1 MKELDN
7 ICINT
12 IRTLAID
19 AVDKAKSGHPGMPM
33 GAAPVAYLLYTR
45 FMRYNPKNPDWVNR
59 DRFILSAGHGSMLLY
74 ALLYLTGYDLSLDD
88 LKKFRSLNS
97 KTPGHPE
104 YGHTAG
110 VETTTGPL
118 GQGFATGIGMAIAEK
133 YLETYFNRPSYKM
146 FDYRIFGIV
155 SDGDLME
162 GISAEAASLAG
173 HLKLDNII
181 YLYDDNG
188 ITIDGKTSLA
198 FSEDVGARFKAY
210 GWYVQE
216 ADGNDLS
223 SITQALEACI
233 KQTRKPSLIKVKTT
247 IGFGSPNKQNT
258 AEVHGS
264 PLGEEETRLTKE
276 AYGWDPDKEFFVP
289 EETLDHFR
297 QTVENGRVIESEWNK
312 KLKGYKDKYPKLSE
326 TLDLFMNKSRPL
338 DWERI
343 LSEFSPDE
351 GKMATRKASGKL
363 LDILSPAYPFLIG
376 GSADLTPSNNTK
388 PKTSQQFTSDNRL
401 GRYINY
407 GVREHA
413 MGAIMNGLALS
424 KFRPYG
430 GTFLVFSDYMRAS
443 VRIAALMGVPV
454 LYVFTHDSVGLGE
467 DGPTHQPIEHLA
479 ALRAIPNLTVIRP
492 ADATETALAWKMA
505 IENKT
510 GPTALAL
517 SRQNI
522 PVIDR
527 NRYASVENAEKGGY
541 ILADA
546 EKPDLIII
554 ATGSEVHVA
563 LDAYERLKKEKISA
577 RIVNLLCWEVF
588 EKQTEEYKNSVLP
601 PDIPTRLSVEA
612 GSSFGW
618 SKYIGQG
625 GETIS
630 IDRFGLSAP
639 VDDVMQEFGFT
650 AENVIKRAKELLQKR
665 RE

>member
-1 MKELDN
+1 VNELDN
-7 ICINT
+7 TSINT

-19 AVDKAKSGHPGMPM
+19 AVEKAKSGHPGMPM
-33 GAAPVAYLLYTR
+33 GAAPIAYLLYTR
-45 FMRYNPKNPDWVNR
+45 YMRYNPRNPDWANR

-74 ALLYLTGYDLSLDD
+74 SLLYLTGYDLSLDD
-88 LKKFRSLNS
+88 LKKFRRLNS

-104 YGHTAG
+104 YGHTPG

-181 YLYDDNG
+181 YVYDDNG

-210 GWYVQE
+210 GWMVQE
-216 ADGNDLS
+216 ADGNDIT
-223 SITQALEACI
+223 SIATALEACI
-233 KQTRKPSLIKVKTT
+233 KQTRKPSLIRVKTT
-247 IGFGSPNKQNT
+247 IGFGSTNKQNT

-264 PLGEEETRLTKE
+264 PLGEEEIKLTKK
-276 AYGWDPDKEFFVP
+276 AYGWDPDKEFYVP
-289 EETLDHFR
+289 EEALNHFR
-297 QTVENGRVIESEWNK
+297 QAVENGKIIDSEWNR

-326 TLDLFMNKSRPL
+326 SLELFMKKSRPV
-338 DWERI
+338 DWEKI
-343 LSEFSPDE
+343 MPEFSPGN
-351 GKMATRKASGKL
+351 GKMATRKASGKM
-363 LDILSPAYPFLIG
+363 LDVLNPAHPFLIG
-376 GSADLTPSNNTK
+376 GSADLTPSNNTR

-424 KFRPYG
+424 RFRPYG

-443 VRIAALMGVPV
+443 IRIGALMGVPV
-454 LYVFTHDSVGLGE
+454 IYVFTHDSVGLGE

-492 ADATETALAWKMA
+492 ADANETALAWRMA

-510 GPTALAL
+510 GPTAIAL
-517 SRQNI
+517 TRQDI
-522 PVIDR
+522 PIIDR
-527 NRYASVENAEKGGY
+527 VRYAPLENAEKGGY

-546 EKPDLIII
+546 ENHKLIII
-554 ATGSEVHVA
+554 ATGSEVFIA
-563 LDAYERLKKEKISA
+563 LDTYEKLKKEKIPV
-577 RIVNLLCWEVF
+577 RIVNLLSWEIF
-588 EKQTEEYKNSVLP
+588 EKQSEEYKNMVLSP
-601 PDIPTRLSVEA
+601 YIQTRLSIEA

-618 SKYIGQG
+618 SKYIGQAG
-625 GETIS
+625 ASIS
-630 IDRFGLSAP
+630 IDRYGLSAP
-639 VDDVMQEFGFT
+639 LGDVMKEFGFT
-650 AENVIKRAKELLQKR
+650 VENVIKKAKELLQEK
-665 RE
+665 

>member
-7 ICINT
+7 VCINT

-19 AVDKAKSGHPGMPM
+19 AVETAKSGHPGMPM
-33 GAAPVAYLLYTR
+33 GAAPVAYLLYTH

-74 ALLYLTGYDLSLDD
+74 ALLYLNGYDLSLDD

-162 GISAEAASLAG
+162 GISAEAASIAG

-181 YLYDDNG
+181 YLYDDNS

-216 ADGNDLS
+216 ADGTDLS

-264 PLGEEETRLTKE
+264 PLGKEETRLTKE
-276 AYGWDPDKEFFVP
+276 VFGWDPDKEFFVP
-289 EETLDHFR
+289 EKALDHFR
-297 QTVENGRVIESEWNK
+297 QAIEKGRVIESDWNK

-326 TLDLFMNKSRPL
+326 TLDLFMKKSRPL

-343 LSEFSPDE
+343 LSEFSTNE
-351 GKMATRKASGKL
+351 GKMATRKASGNM
-363 LDILSPAYPFLIG
+363 LDILSPAHPFLIG

-430 GTFLVFSDYMRAS
+430 GTFLVFSDYMRGS

-454 LYVFTHDSVGLGE
+454 IYVFTHDSVGLGE

-492 ADATETALAWKMA
+492 ADASETALAWKIA

-510 GPTALAL
+510 GPTAIAL
-517 SRQNI
+517 TRQNV

-527 NRYASVENAEKGGY
+527 VRYAPVENAEKGGY
-541 ILADA
+541 IIADA

-554 ATGSEVHVA
+554 ATGSEVHLA
-563 LDAYERLKKEKISA
+563 LDAYENLKKENISV
-577 RIVNLLCWEVF
+577 RIVNMLSWEVF
-588 EKQTEEYKNSVLP
+588 EEQTDEYKSTVLP
-601 PDIPTRLSVEA
+601 QHISKRLAIEA

-618 SKYIGQG
+618 SKYIGRDG
-625 GETIS
+625 DTIS

-639 VDDVMQEFGFT
+639 LGDVMKEFGFT
-650 AENVIKRAKELLQKR
+650 AENVIKKAKELLQKSKR
-665 RE
+665 

>member
-7 ICINT
+7 VCINT

-19 AVDKAKSGHPGMPM
+19 AVETAKSGHPGMPM
-33 GAAPVAYLLYTR
+33 GAAPVAYLLYTH

-223 SITQALEACI
+223 SITQAIEACI

-264 PLGEEETRLTKE
+264 PLGEEETRLAKE

-297 QTVENGRVIESEWNK
+297 QTVENGRVIESDWHK

-326 TLDLFMNKSRPL
+326 TLDLFMKKSRPL

-343 LSEFSPDE
+343 LYEFSTNE
-351 GKMATRKASGKL
+351 GKMATRKASGNM
-363 LDILSPAYPFLIG
+363 LDILSPAHPFLIG

-430 GTFLVFSDYMRAS
+430 GTFLVFSDYMRGS

-454 LYVFTHDSVGLGE
+454 IYVFTHDSVGLGE

-492 ADATETALAWKMA
+492 ADANETALAWKMA

-510 GPTALAL
+510 GPTAMAL

-527 NRYASVENAEKGGY
+527 ARYAPVENAEKGGY
-541 ILADA
+541 IIADA

-554 ATGSEVHVA
+554 ATGSEVHLA
-563 LDAYERLKKEKISA
+563 LDAYENLKKENISV
-577 RIVNLLCWEVF
+577 RIVNMLSWEVF
-588 EKQTEEYKNSVLP
+588 EEQTDEYKSTVLP
-601 PDIPTRLSVEA
+601 QHISKRLAVEA

-618 SKYIGQG
+618 SKYIGG
-625 GETIS
+625 DGDTIS

-639 VDDVMQEFGFT
+639 LEDVMKEFGFT
-650 AENVIKRAKELLQKR
+650 AENVIKKAKELLQKK
-665 RE
+665 

>member
-1 MKELDN
+1 VNELDN
-7 ICINT
+7 TSINT

-19 AVDKAKSGHPGMPM
+19 AVEKAKSGHPGMPM
-33 GAAPVAYLLYTR
+33 GAAPIAYLLYTR
-45 FMRYNPKNPDWVNR
+45 YMRYNPRNPDWANR

-74 ALLYLTGYDLSLDD
+74 SLLYLTGYDLSLDD
-88 LKKFRSLNS
+88 LKKFRRLNS

-104 YGHTAG
+104 YGHTPG

-181 YLYDDNG
+181 YVYDDNG

-210 GWYVQE
+210 GWMVQE
-216 ADGNDLS
+216 ADGNDIT
-223 SITQALEACI
+223 SIATALEACI
-233 KQTRKPSLIKVKTT
+233 KQTRKPSLIRVKTT
-247 IGFGSPNKQNT
+247 IGFGSTNKQNT

-264 PLGEEETRLTKE
+264 PLGEEEIKLTKK
-276 AYGWDPDKEFFVP
+276 AYGWDPDKEFYVP
-289 EETLDHFR
+289 EEALNHFR
-297 QTVENGRVIESEWNK
+297 QAVENGKIIDSEWNR

-326 TLDLFMNKSRPL
+326 SLELFMKKSRPV
-338 DWERI
+338 DWEKI
-343 LSEFSPDE
+343 MPEFSPGN
-351 GKMATRKASGKL
+351 GKMATRKASGKM
-363 LDILSPAYPFLIG
+363 LDVLNPAHPFLIG
-376 GSADLTPSNNTK
+376 GSADLTPSNNTR

-424 KFRPYG
+424 RFRPYG

-443 VRIAALMGVPV
+443 IRIGALMGVPV
-454 LYVFTHDSVGLGE
+454 IYVFTHDSVGLGE

-492 ADATETALAWKMA
+492 ADANETALAWRMA

-510 GPTALAL
+510 GPTAIAL
-517 SRQNI
+517 TRQDI
-522 PVIDR
+522 PIIDR
-527 NRYASVENAEKGGY
+527 VRYAPLENAEKGGY

-546 EKPDLIII
+546 ENHKLIII
-554 ATGSEVHVA
+554 ATGSEVFIA
-563 LDAYERLKKEKISA
+563 LDTYEKLKKEKIPV
-577 RIVNLLCWEVF
+577 RIVNLLSWEIF
-588 EKQTEEYKNSVLP
+588 EKQSEEYKNTVLSP
-601 PDIPTRLSVEA
+601 YIQTRLSIEA

-618 SKYIGQG
+618 SKYIGQAG
-625 GETIS
+625 ASIS
-630 IDRFGLSAP
+630 IDRYGLSAP
-639 VDDVMQEFGFT
+639 LGDVMKEFGFT
-650 AENVIKRAKELLQKR
+650 VENVIKKAKELLQEK
-665 RE
+665 

>member
-19 AVDKAKSGHPGMPM
+19 AVENAKSGHPGMPM
-33 GAAPVAYLLYTR
+33 GTAPVAYLLYDR

-104 YGHTAG
+104 FGHTAG

-162 GISAEAASLAG
+162 GISAEAASIAG
-173 HLKLDNII
+173 HLKLDNLI
-181 YLYDDNG
+181 YLYDDNS
-188 ITIDGKTSLA
+188 ITIDGKTSLT

-216 ADGNDLS
+216 ADGTDLS

-233 KQTRKPSLIKVKTT
+233 KQTRKPSLIKVRTT

-264 PLGEEETRLTKE
+264 PLGKEEAKLTKE

-289 EETLDHFR
+289 EKALDHFR
-297 QTVENGRVIESEWNK
+297 QAIEKGRVIESEWNK
-312 KLKGYKDKYPKLSE
+312 KLKGYRDKYPKLSE
-326 TLDLFMNKSRPL
+326 TLDLFMKKSRPL

-343 LSEFSPDE
+343 LSDFSPDE

-363 LDILSPAYPFLIG
+363 LDILSPAHPFLIG

-401 GRYINY
+401 GRYINF

-430 GTFLVFSDYMRAS
+430 GTFLVFSDYMRGS

-454 LYVFTHDSVGLGE
+454 IYVFTHDSVGLGE

-479 ALRAIPNLTVIRP
+479 ALRAIQNLTVIRP
-492 ADATETALAWKMA
+492 ADANETAWAWKMA

-527 NRYASVENAEKGGY
+527 NRYAPVENAEKGGY

-554 ATGSEVHVA
+554 ATGSEVHVV
-563 LDAYERLKKEKISA
+563 LDAYEKLKKEKISV
-577 RIVNLLCWEVF
+577 RVVNLLCWEVF
-588 EKQTEEYKNSVLP
+588 EKQTEDYKNSVLP
-601 PDIPTRLSVEA
+601 PDIPRRLSVEA

-639 VDDVMQEFGFT
+639 VDDVMKEFGFT
-650 AENVIKRAKELLQKR
+650 AENVIKKAKELLQKR
-665 RE
+665 